1 MGELVDVQ
9 VTDGVATIRLNRP
22 PMNAISTQ
30 MQGELRAAAATV
42 TATPDIRAVVVYGGE
57 KTFAAGADVKEMADK
72 NYPEMVL
79 VSQAMHASFS
89 AVATIPKPV
98 VAAIT
103 GYALGGG
110 LELTLCADFRVCG
123 ESATFGLPEML
134 LGIIPGAGGTQRLPR
149 LIGPARAKNLIY
161 TGRHVGAEE
170 ALRIGLVD
178 RVVADGEVYD
188 AATRLA
194 AGFCA
199 GPAQALRAAKQAID
213 TGLGLDLDAGLEIER
228 AHFSAL
234 FGTEDQKLGMRSFV
248 ENGPGKARFVGR

>member
-9 VTDGVATIRLNRP
+9 VTDGVATIRLDRP
-22 PMNAISTQ
+22 PMNAISVQ
-30 MQGELRAAAATV
+30 MQADLSAAAATV
-42 TATPDIRAVVVYGGE
+42 TAAPAIRAAVIYGGD
-57 KTFAAGADVKEMADK
+57 KTFAAGADVKEMADQ

-79 VSQAMHASFS
+79 VSQAMHASFG

-98 VAAIT
+98 VAAVT

-110 LELTLCADFRVCG
+110 LELALCADFRVCG
-123 ESATFGLPEML
+123 ESAKFGLPEIQ

-149 LIGPARAKNLIY
+149 LIGPARAKNLVY
-161 TGRHVGAEE
+161 TGRHVDAEE

-178 RVVADGEVYD
+178 RVVPDGDVYD

-194 AGFCA
+194 AAFCA